1 MKNNFWLLTVLSMS
15 FCLVVLNAS
24 ANAAQNS
31 DNYEQWLENYN
42 AYDRLEQ
49 EIVKHPEKDSPE
61 ATLKRANVY
70 LKLNSPQKALNI
82 IEMTPP
88 FEDNATEAMRLWYGG
103 QAHRA
108 KGDLTKA
115 VFWFTQ
121 ASKYMNDK
129 SLKRSLF
136 RQEKDL
142 ELIWKD
148 VWRQLY
154 WSYCSNFTL
163 SKSNQLKILNDILK
177 TGEETWSDDF
187 WEKADRVYQFEATGN
202 ATLLPTPAKSTK
214 ENAPFISSVDQQAI
228 AKTLSAVALEEY
240 EQADQFADSISR
252 ESVKTFWKAL
262 ESFIRQGTKPE
273 SLDAFKDKLKA
284 HAFWSGHILAPYSA
298 HNDWILG
305 DSNSAAWIKFRD
317 KLLKMPAEQ
326 GKTAITKELGSMLIS
341 EQTATLLQG
350 FRLAFSLVNDD
361 MEVARDAWNQVE
373 RSKLPISLQVAGLIA
388 FGDSIDKVMPASAS
402 ASQTLYP
409 VVSELCSAAGKA
421 QRPGIN
427 APFWETIPQS
437 RLRHAAKT
445 KWPLDRLILLAYW
458 QKILNKKP
466 NTTLAKRA
474 AHVFRNSAFGINSML
489 YLVDMAID
497 SKDMQLAA
505 FYLNQLKKRHVNKE
519 YQARWLE
526 AKTRLELGVG
536 KQDKALE
543 TYGKLMAT
551 NEPVPA
557 FTRLRMAL
565 LMQQRGELPKARAQ
579 LLDLWSDKDDYPT
592 AMQAEI
598 LFWLGEGEQAMRN
611 TDAALDY
618 YLKLAWKYPQEN
630 IWALTAMYRASM
642 IYEQR
647 GKFETAKKFLK
658 TVIKRAD
665 TKEQREA
672 AKARLSTIESKSGG
686 GKSKNSSD
694 DQGIQY
700 PF

>member
-1 MKNNFWLLTVLSMS
+1 
-15 FCLVVLNAS
+15 
-24 ANAAQNS
+24 
-31 DNYEQWLENYN
+31 
-42 AYDRLEQ
+42 
-49 EIVKHPEKDSPE
+49 
-61 ATLKRANVY
+61 
-70 LKLNSPQKALNI
+70 
-82 IEMTPP
+82 
-88 FEDNATEAMRLWYGG
+88 
-103 QAHRA
+103 
-108 KGDLTKA
+108 
-115 VFWFTQ
+115 
-121 ASKYMNDK
+121 
-129 SLKRSLF
+129 
-136 RQEKDL
+136 
-142 ELIWKD
+142 
-148 VWRQLY
+148 
-154 WSYCSNFTL
+154 
-163 SKSNQLKILNDILK
+163 
-177 TGEETWSDDF
+177 
-187 WEKADRVYQFEATGN
+187 
-202 ATLLPTPAKSTK
+202 
-214 ENAPFISSVDQQAI
+214 
-228 AKTLSAVALEEY
+228 
-240 EQADQFADSISR
+240 
-252 ESVKTFWKAL
+252 
-262 ESFIRQGTKPE
+262 
-273 SLDAFKDKLKA
+273 
-284 HAFWSGHILAPYSA
+284 
-298 HNDWILG
+298 
-305 DSNSAAWIKFRD
+305 
-317 KLLKMPAEQ
+317 
-326 GKTAITKELGSMLIS
+326 
-341 EQTATLLQG
+341 
-350 FRLAFSLVNDD
+350 
-361 MEVARDAWNQVE
+361 
-373 RSKLPISLQVAGLIA
+373 
-388 FGDSIDKVMPASAS
+388 
-402 ASQTLYP
+402 
-409 VVSELCSAAGKA
+409 
-421 QRPGIN
+421 
-427 APFWETIPQS
+427 
-437 RLRHAAKT
+437 
-445 KWPLDRLILLAYW
+445 
-458 QKILNKKP
+458 
-466 NTTLAKRA
+466 
-474 AHVFRNSAFGINSML
+474 VFRNSAFGINSML

-505 FYLNQLKKRHVNKE
+505 FYLNQLKKRHLNKE